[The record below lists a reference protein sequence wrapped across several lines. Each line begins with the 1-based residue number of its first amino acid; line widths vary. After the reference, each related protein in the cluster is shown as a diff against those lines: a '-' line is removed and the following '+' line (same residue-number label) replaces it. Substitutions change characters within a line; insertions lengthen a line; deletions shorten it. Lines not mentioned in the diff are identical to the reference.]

1 MRNITKDDFESWL
14 HNDVTLRFFAEMTED
29 LEYLKN
35 QRITGD
41 HEQII
46 RLVHERNQGMDI
58 FENVLTWKP
67 AELIEENK

>member
-1 MRNITKDDFESWL
+1 MRHITKDDFESWL

-29 LEYLKN
+29 LEYFKN

-58 FENVLTWKP
+58 IENVLTWKP
-67 AELIEENK
+67 AELIEESK